1 MSRIKLSGVID
12 TVGGLAA
19 TAPIFAWRY
28 GTMKDDGIDAEHRT
42 GAVLGSLGATGL
54 FGAAA
59 LPLAK
64 RVLRGH
70 TNRIADTLSSR
81 FIPKHPN
88 LDHADNAAKILD
100 LARLRGLDSPAG
112 RELVN
117 AHGASLQRLAPSTGP
132 LPSDTDNYIKHVQDN
147 HADFR
152 KRVDDKVNAP
162 EMFLAHEL
170 SPTAMRDGVSSIAG
184 NAAILP
190 GYYLA
195 HELGAQVGRAASEEH
210 NPSFDTKMRG
220 LLGKPT
226 GFARLTDPDEVFG
239 KTSQSLLAAAGMC
252 KRSALNYG
260 AAVKTYMLPWDNISE
275 DTGVDPRQYAWYY
288 MPEPARAYFGGLASG
303 PRSQAP
309 QRTEVPDGRDIP
321 R

>member
-19 TAPIFAWRY
+19 TAPMFAWRY
-28 GTMKDDGIDAEHRT
+28 GTMRDEDIDPEHRT
-42 GAVLGSLGATGL
+42 GAVLGSLATTGL

-70 TNRIADTLSSR
+70 TNRLADTLSSR

-88 LDHADNAAKILD
+88 LDHADNAARILD

-117 AHGASLQRLAPSTGP
+117 AHGASLQRLAPSSGP

-152 KRVDDKVNAP
+152 KRMDDKINSP
-162 EMFLAHEL
+162 EMFLAHEM
-170 SPTAMRDGVSSIAG
+170 SPTAMRDGVSSIVG

-195 HELGAQVGRAASEEH
+195 HEVGAQTGRAAAEEAEP
-210 NPSFDTKMRG
+210 NFNTKMRSF
-220 LLGKPT
+220 LGKPV
-226 GFARLTDPDEVFG
+226 GLSRLTDADEWLG
-239 KTSQSLLAAAGMC
+239 KTSQALRDAAGLG
-252 KRSALNYG
+252 KQAALNYG
-260 AAVKTYMLPWDNISE
+260 VAVKTYMLPWDDISD

-288 MPEPARAYFGGLASG
+288 MPAPARAYLGGLASDTRR
-303 PRSQAP
+303 PMP
-309 QRTEVPDGRDIP
+309 QRAEVQDGRVLP